1 MREVFRRL
9 FRAPP
14 PSQSLFGVFSAQ
26 VGPVNADVNVVEVGD
41 ASTAFVRLD
50 LFGDLTVIEADDIAT
65 AVGAVTITAS
75 EAIIEAGDTL
85 AASAELAIVASLAIT
100 EGDEVTSATGTLDS
114 VASLATIER
123 SDDIAASANLI
134 VSADLATIEDDDTL
148 NVDALM
154 PIWYPRR
161 GGDDEWGRYE
171 RRQIEWERQLRR
183 IINQSWQIVHGEI
196 DPITFLPIQPPD
208 YSAVIEELTGKVKAL
223 DKTRVEAFIAEQEEL
238 QKEEAISIL
247 LIAA

>member
-1 MREVFRRL
+1 MREVFRRF

-26 VGPVNADVNVVEVGD
+26 VGPVNADVNVIEVDD
-41 ASTAFVRLD
+41 ASTAFDTLD
-50 LFGDLTVIEADDIAT
+50 LFGNLTVIEADDIAT
-65 AVGAVTITAS
+65 AAGTVNITAS
-75 EAIIEAGDTL
+75 EAITEAGDTP
-85 AASAELAIVASLAIT
+85 AASAQLAIVVSLAIT
-100 EGDEVTSATGTLDS
+100 EGDDVISATGTLDI

-148 NVDALM
+148 NVDVLM
-154 PIWYPRR
+154 PIWYARR
-161 GGDDEWGRYE
+161 GGDDEWARYE
-171 RRQIEWERQLRR
+171 RRQIEWERQLRQ
-183 IINQSWQIVHGEI
+183 IINRSWQIVHGEI
-196 DPITFLPIQPPD
+196 DPITFLPIQPLD

-223 DKTRVEAFIAEQEEL
+223 DKTRVEAFIVEQENL